1 MAELEKVIKGVFEM
15 LQRDTWKDID
25 KERHRFQSVL
35 NDVLKLL
42 KKQAPM
48 EPKEMKIA
56 KCHYQCAIC
65 GSYVGTKGLTV
76 NRFNKKYCSECGQAV
91 KWDDNI

>member
-1 MAELEKVIKGVFEM
+1 MTKHDILEVF
-15 LQRDTWKDID
+15 KDID
-25 KERHRFQSVL
+25 FMY
-35 NDVLKLL
+35 NDSTRLDTLSYMIDELQEELL
-42 KKQAPM
+42 KKQVPM

-91 KWDDNI
+91 KLE